1 MAEFDSAKPA
11 SGVIWVLRRHFEN
24 TEAGKLSSPQVY
36 HSRGQYR
43 NIASKNDSKLQTFA
57 AIRDLVFIK
66 HLLSFHL
73 EPFVGEKAFWKIF
86 SPKMITLNS
95 LVLHSVCIFGSIYIW
110 EWIFFS
116 SITMF
121 RTQVWSCVNNCSFR
135 QSEFAIEKGKKS
147 QNIENLLKIIVF
159 LFGGH

>member
-1 MAEFDSAKPA
+1 M
-11 SGVIWVLRRHFEN
+11 LRRHFEN

-95 LVLHSVCIFGSIYIW
+95 LVLHSVCIFWFNLHLGVN
-110 EWIFFS
+110 FFS

-135 QSEFAIEKGKKS
+135 QSEFAIEKGEK
-147 QNIENLLKIIVF
+147 NLKILKIC
-159 LFGGH
+159 